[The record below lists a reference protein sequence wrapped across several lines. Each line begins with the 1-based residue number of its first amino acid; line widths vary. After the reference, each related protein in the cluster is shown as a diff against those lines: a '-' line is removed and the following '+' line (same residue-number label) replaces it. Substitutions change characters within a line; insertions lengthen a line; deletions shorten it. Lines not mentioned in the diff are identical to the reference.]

1 MKKLPATLLAAA
13 IAATL
18 AHAAPIRPGTPY
30 TLDEIRGYATLE
42 RTLDR
47 LGIEL
52 ARQYHPEE
60 APVYSFLRDRD
71 IADTT
76 LNFDPFASAS
86 PVHFLSLSPADRQA
100 FLDLLAAESWSNE
113 PDTPEGWQ
121 VFVPPTAP
129 FRYYIASADRKT
141 AFSKDPDA
149 LRAAL
154 DLYPSIPALLPAEG
168 DLVKQ
173 YRPDFLKPSRGTPF
187 LTPDV
192 ISLFRRHVDTVTAG
206 LGIDADTLA
215 LQAVLTPL
223 PASKLAD
230 LLASCGP
237 IPPSTACVNLPGAIA
252 CLAFGTAPTPDAN
265 LPLSPL
271 PFSGLEN
278 WCDRFNV
285 NQPSSAAL
293 YPPAAPGA
301 LPRALAFT
309 GLNDLPEARTA
320 LLDLLARHADAIAL
334 ASPSPHRNIAI
345 DTLSIASPDAL
356 AALLETAGLTPYTAR
371 ARSNFAAALSP
382 ISLAWLPDGLLVAV
396 NDDASALLS
405 AAIDAAL
412 DGTATPFESTPAFR
426 AAYPYPDGPAFAI
439 AHLDLPALL
448 DLLPWKLE
456 FKDEP
461 LPTPCPI
468 DLFAYIASDAS
479 LVTRLRAPASLLK
492 AIKHGSIS
500 GGAGG
505 SPAISEAAPSGVSP
519 SGGASSGGAGGWGAA
534 PPSFAN
540 PSPSP
545 DGGPS
550 ARQTTP
556 LSPTPF
562 MGYPEA
568 YVLSN
573 AHLHAVVVP
582 AISRLAFLAPSAD
595 SPNLLRFDT
604 ALAEAGAT
612 PPDPSTAPDF
622 FNIGGDWVW
631 PVAQSN
637 WPAFSP
643 NASDWPPP
651 PALADAPSDAEAWVD
666 EDGNQHVLLTRHY
679 PAPVH
684 AILTREFIL
693 DPIRHLFCGQTLTR
707 DSDAPADALPLT
719 LWHISQVANPDK
731 IRLTA
736 PTPGFTPTVLAGTL
750 LPGSFVV
757 ESEWHGTF
765 IGGTPL
771 GRPATYTPPPSS
783 EVKLL
788 LPTISLTARTPN
800 GNFTVTVSN
809 PTWDTHTELY
819 SNTSL
824 GYAQLE
830 TVTPD
835 SSFVPHV
842 SPIAD
847 TLSYFVHPTY

>member
-13 IAATL
+13 LAATL
-18 AHAAPIRPGTPY
+18 AQAAPIRPGTPY

-52 ARQYHPEE
+52 DRRCHPEE
-60 APVYSFLRDRD
+60 APVDAFLRDRD
-71 IADTT
+71 ISNTS

-113 PDTPEGWQ
+113 PDTPEGFQ

-141 AFSKDPDA
+141 ALSKDPDA

-230 LLASCGP
+230 LLRSCGP

-252 CLAFGTAPTPDAN
+252 CLAFGTAPNPDAN

-320 LLDLLARHADAIAL
+320 LHALLVRHADAIAL
-334 ASPSPHRNIAI
+334 ASPAPHRNIAI

-356 AALLETAGLTPYTAR
+356 AALLETAGLPPYTAR

-396 NDDASALLS
+396 NDDASALLP

-468 DLFAYIASDAS
+468 DLFTYIASDAS

-492 AIKHGSIS
+492 ALKHFSLP
-500 GGAGG
+500 GGAGA
-505 SPAISEAAPSGVSP
+505 SPAISGAAPSGVSP
-519 SGGASSGGAGGWGAA
+519 SGGAASSRAGGSGAE
-534 PPSFAN
+534 PPSIAN

-556 LSPTPF
+556 LSPTTF
-562 MGYPEA
+562 LGYPEA
-568 YVLSN
+568 YVLHN
-573 AHLHAVVVP
+573 DHIHAVIVP
-582 AISRLAFLAPSAD
+582 AISRLAFLASSPDA
-595 SPNLLRFDT
+595 PNLLRLDP
-604 ALAEAGAT
+604 ALADAGAL
-612 PPDPSTAPDF
+612 PPAPSTAPDF

-631 PVAQSN
+631 PVPQSD
-637 WPAFSP
+637 WPSILVDGAP
-643 NASDWPPP
+643 YGRDWPPP
-651 PALADAPSDAEAWVD
+651 PPLADGPSDLEVWVD
-666 EDGNQHVLLTRHY
+666 DDGTQHVVLARHY
-679 PAPVH
+679 PPPVNAFLCRH
-684 AILTREFIL
+684 FIL
-693 DPIRHLFCGQTLTR
+693 APDSTHLRCEQDLVSKR
-707 DSDAPADALPLT
+707 SPATDESPLPLV
-719 LWHISQVANPDK
+719 LWHISQIA
-731 IRLTA
+731 A
-736 PTPGFTPTVLAGTL
+736 PTQITFPVPAVDFAPTVMAGSL
-750 LPGSFVV
+750 DPDAYSVDEPV
-757 ESEWHGTF
+757 DPH
-765 IGGTPL
+765 
-771 GRPATYTPPPSS
+771 PAIASYTPPPSS
-783 EVKLL
+783 EVKFSTPATTLFATT
-788 LPTISLTARTPN
+788 PGGILTVHASP
-800 GNFTVTVSN
+800 
-809 PTWDTHTELY
+809 PAHTELY
-819 SNTSL
+819 SNTGL
-824 GYAQLE
+824 GYAELE
-830 TVTPD
+830 TLTPE
-835 SSFVPHV
+835 FP
-842 SPIAD
+842 D
-847 TLSYFVHPTY
+847 TLSNTLTYIPHPAP

>member
-1 MKKLPATLLAAA
+1 MKKTLAAA
-13 IAATL
+13 LLALATAASAL
-18 AHAAPIRPGTPY
+18 AAGTPY

-60 APVYSFLRDRD
+60 APVYAFLRDRD

-76 LNFDPFASAS
+76 LQFDPFASAS

-113 PDTPEGWQ
+113 PDTPEGFQ

-173 YRPDFLKPSRGTPF
+173 ARPDSLKPSRGTPF

-237 IPPSTACVNLPGAIA
+237 IPPATACVNLPGAIA
-252 CLAFGTAPTPDAN
+252 CLAFGTAPNPDAN

-320 LLDLLARHADAIAL
+320 LHALLARHADAIAL
-334 ASPSPHRNIAI
+334 ASPAPHRNIAI

-356 AALLETAGLTPYTAR
+356 AALLETAGLPPYTAR

-396 NDDASALLS
+396 NDDASALLP
-405 AAIDAAL
+405 AAIDAAI

-448 DLLPWKLE
+448 DLLPWKLQ

-461 LPTPCPI
+461 LPDPCPI

-492 AIKHGSIS
+492 AIKHGSLS

-505 SPAISEAAPSGVSP
+505 SPAISGGAPSSRAGGPGAEPPSVASP
-519 SGGASSGGAGGWGAA
+519 SR
-534 PPSFAN
+534 N
-540 PSPSP
+540 PQPEP
-545 DGGPS
+545 
-550 ARQTTP
+550 RTP
-556 LSPTPF
+556 ITPTPF
-562 MGYPEA
+562 RGYPEA
-568 YVLSN
+568 YVLHN
-573 AHLHAVVVP
+573 DRIHAVLVP

-595 SPNLLRFDT
+595 APNLLRFDP
-604 ALAEAGAT
+604 ALADAGT
-612 PPDPSTAPDF
+612 LPPDPSTAPDF

-631 PVAQSN
+631 PVLQTR
-637 WPAFSP
+637 WPSFSP
-643 NASDWPPP
+643 NAADWPPP
-651 PALADAPSDAEAWVD
+651 PPLADAPSTAEAWTD
-666 EDGNQHVLLTRHY
+666 EFGSHVRLTRHY

-684 AILTREFIL
+684 ATLVREFSLIS
-693 DPIRHLFCGQTLTR
+693 ISSHLHCKQTLAR
-707 DSDAPADALPLT
+707 DPDAPADALPLS
-719 LWHISQVANPDK
+719 LWHISQADNPEK
-731 IRLTA
+731 ICFDLFS
-736 PTPGFTPTVLAGTL
+736 PDITPTVMSGTL
-750 LPGSFVV
+750 DPAAFSIQNVAD
-757 ESEWHGTF
+757 SSRDF
-765 IGGTPL
+765 I
-771 GRPATYTPPPSS
+771 ATYTPPPSS
-783 EVKLL
+783 EVKLS
-788 LPTISLTARTPN
+788 LPSSMLMAATPN
-800 GNFTVTVSN
+800 GRLHVRSSD
-809 PTWDTHTELY
+809 PAAHAELY
-819 SNTSL
+819 SNTGL
-824 GYAQLE
+824 GYAELE
-830 TVTPD
+830 TVTPE
-835 SSFVPHV
+835 
-842 SPIAD
+842 SP
-847 TLSYFVHPTY
+847 TSLSNILIYTVRPPSP